1 MILGRLL
8 RAIFL
13 TKEARAT
20 YAAMK
25 AQRPA
30 KTAAAPRT
38 TPSREALLE
47 EAMATHRKQQA
58 ALAGL
63 DEARRPKMAAAAG
76 KDFHQGHTGRSAT
89 RRSRKKRRNSVEG
102 KSVAVHADI

>member
-25 AQRPA
+25 TQQPA
-30 KTAAAPRT
+30 KAAAPSRT
-38 TPSREALLE
+38 APDREALLR

-58 ALAGL
+58 ALAEL
-63 DEARRPKMAAAAG
+63 DEASRRKLAAVAAKAFSPK
-76 KDFHQGHTGRSAT
+76 
-89 RRSRKKRRNSVEG
+89 KKS
-102 KSVAVHADI
+102 